1 MTKTPPYNLPALI
14 IGWLAAGIKG
24 FADLVY
30 RDWRSGSLPVRHCEY
45 CGGRDLSLHQVRPR
59 TYQEKPRD
67 QYPGGIRP
75 KTPVMRIACHVCG
88 RTFTVLPSFLRPHE
102 LWAVRKRQ
110 EAVQAVLE
118 AGEPVE
124 AVSRAL
130 GYVAR
135 GVVQRWL
142 LDHRQRL
149 SLVRARLQQMVAEQ
163 GDEATVRCS
172 GTTLEILRGWT
183 AGLITRYEPFAAERW
198 WEQLNFLLAQNVVQ
212 GRRPGA
218 WLVLL

>member
-1 MTKTPPYNLPALI
+1 
-14 IGWLAAGIKG
+14 
-24 FADLVY
+24 
-30 RDWRSGSLPVRHCEY
+30 
-45 CGGRDLSLHQVRPR
+45 
-59 TYQEKPRD
+59 
-67 QYPGGIRP
+67 
-75 KTPVMRIACHVCG
+75 MRIACHVCE

-110 EAVQAVLE
+110 EAVQTVLGS
-118 AGEPVE
+118 GERIE

-142 LDHRQRL
+142 SDHRQRL

-163 GDEATVRCS
+163 GDETTVRCS
-172 GTTLEILRGWT
+172 GTTLELLRGWT

-198 WEQLNFLLAQNVVQ
+198 WEQLNFLLARNVAQ
-212 GRRPGA
+212 GRRPGT